1 MLTLSWVMIP
11 WDWIGMVTI
20 RSDTRR
26 RTSMTGTIRVS
37 PGSRTPMTRPRRN
50 STPFWYCWTIRTD
63 SARPSTPSTTT
74 TTTVV
79 NAAISSPLRI
89 YRCHRAQGFR
99 SRVGAVAEQA
109 QASEH
114 DGGGLGPG
122 RQQLAW
128 DLPGVLVHVR
138 QRAER
143 PDIDVP
149 VQQHRGQPTAGRGRA
164 QPQQPGR
171 GRRHRLG
178 PEQCPLADRGPHR
191 VVGGGVVPV

>member
-50 STPFWYCWTIRTD
+50 STPFSYCWTIRTD

-149 VQQHRGQPTAGRGRA
+149 VQQHRGQGAGANQQRGQPTAGPGPDQHH
-164 QPQQPGR
+164 QPDGD
-171 GRRHRLG
+171 RHGGLG
-178 PEQCPLADRGPHR
+178 PEQCP
-191 VVGGGVVPV
+191 